1 MEKSRYKQQI
11 EAIANGIEIHTVN
24 RFTIL
29 GKQEFVKH
37 QMPYQNYAKDLNSF
51 GDNSGIDIHQQK
63 QNLIQTL
70 THSIYSQFYC
80 GIAAE
85 DLSEKLPV
93 KSARDIFM
101 EELSHVNTTPEK
113 PDYNWTIY
121 SIDQTGNAFVKKGE
135 ELRWLQ
141 PNGYQFQDPNQKECK
156 VNTKVNLIK
165 PKENKDLQPVFYH
178 VFSEEIFPQEAEM
191 ARIYW
196 NIHPEGAA
204 ELIAHLTKT
213 LNAYKIPF
221 QFKCLN
227 HPELFVRTDAAV
239 LYLDKKHVP
248 IVSIILKPV
257 IDGVRN
263 YLKEEVPMFTLPIA
277 KGVGYAEDPGRGM
290 SFGMSRA
297 TAIAEALADAF
308 FRKANTKEKIDTV
321 IDHLERKGMVI
332 DRLHLNKH
340 TVLTPNFPSYE

>member
-1 MEKSRYKQQI
+1 MKRSKYQQQI
-11 EAIANGIEIHTVN
+11 EAIVNGIEIETVN

-29 GKQEFVKH
+29 GKETFVKH
-37 QMPYQNYAKDLNSF
+37 QMPYQNYAKALHSF
-51 GDNSGIDIHQQK
+51 GGNNTIDTIQQR
-63 QNLIQTL
+63 QNLTQTL

-80 GIAAE
+80 GITAE
-85 DLSEKLPV
+85 NISEKLPV
-93 KSARDIFM
+93 KAARDVFM
-101 EELSHVNTTPEK
+101 EQLSSVNTTQEK

-165 PKENKDLQPVFYH
+165 TKEDKNLQPVFYH
-178 VFSEEIFPQEAEM
+178 VFSEEVFPQEVEM

-196 NIHPEGAA
+196 NIQPEGAA
-204 ELIAHLTKT
+204 ELIELLTKA
-213 LNAYKIPF
+213 LNNYKIPF

-239 LYLDKKHVP
+239 LYLAKKHVP
-248 IVSIILKPV
+248 IVSIILQPV
-257 IDGVRN
+257 ITEIQKH
-263 YLKEEVPMFTLPIA
+263 LKEEVPMFTLQIA
-277 KGVGYAEDPGRGM
+277 KGVGYAEDPGKGM

-297 TAIAEALADAF
+297 SVIAEAIVDGF
-308 FRKANTKEKIDTV
+308 FRKEKINQRVTTV
-321 IDHLERKGMVI
+321 INHLKQKGMEI
-332 DRLHLNKH
+332 NRLHLNKH
-340 TVLTPNFPSYE
+340 TIVTPNFPSYE